1 MRLCVE
7 GCLCVCGGMFVC
19 GGEERRGE
27 EGCLYVLREEESVCG
42 GRREG
47 EERNMCTVRV

>member
-1 MRLCVE
+1 M
-7 GCLCVCGGMFVC
+7 CGGMFVC
-19 GGEERRGE
+19 VWREERRGM
-27 EGCLYVLREEESVCG
+27 EGCLCVLREEERSVCG